1 MNMNSNI
8 KKINDRADDLLA
20 SVRDMR
26 RIIRNLEAD
35 GVNTG
40 KLVVDL
46 EEADFLAYDL
56 KNKIEGLIKE

>member
-1 MNMNSNI
+1 MNSNI